1 MNGKNF
7 LCASLFGMFM
17 LAIVFSGCEKNDDE
31 KDNSVKSVVGTWK
44 YVKHENIYDGGVRE
58 VDEPS
63 NVWLFSFQE
72 DGTYEE
78 YNANTP
84 SFRMSGTY
92 VLDSDTLSLLRNE
105 KTEQYAVALGN
116 NGQMLEMRWTI
127 VGGDIDSEEAKTT
140 LCISY
145 YEKQ

>member
-1 MNGKNF
+1 MYGKKF

-31 KDNSVKSVVGTWK
+31 KDNTAKSVVGTWK
-44 YVKHENIYDGGVRE
+44 YVKHENIYDGGVKE
-58 VDEPS
+58 EMDATDG
-63 NVWLFSFQE
+63 WLFTFQE

-78 YNANTP
+78 YSIKAP
-84 SFRMSGTY
+84 SYRLSGTY

-105 KTEQYAVALGN
+105 RMEKYTVALGN
-116 NGQMLEMRWTI
+116 NGQILEMRWTI